1 MPIQRGQQFPI
12 TGVGEEWTQNSE
24 NINLASKNMP
34 KTQTTPVRNMGKVG
48 GGENT
53 VLRMTPA
60 PLTGGGSTIYR
71 KLGDSEGYPR
81 GHTPEQ
87 MREVRDVEASGN
99 LKLDGEGHYTHSG
112 KDEAIMRESIARSKI
127 NPKETFTEPVRIAST
142 STFLG
147 ARGAFYHKD
156 SSDNTSGKHKINIK
170 DSGNFRERAGHTLIH
185 EIGHYVDRD
194 AISKKNSPK
203 NSWDKA
209 EYAGTLEGTADTF
222 ASKNFVEDPR
232 DTKKSKNT
240 SNNKSLYPAYAGLAQ
255 HAVPGTDTW
264 SWGKGYVGTGMEA
277 AERGDSRYTEL
288 TSTVEMPG
296 GEGAR
301 AAYEHPQT
309 KARIPGGRM
318 LEYMQGKDS

>member
-87 MREVRDVEASGN
+87 MREVRDVEASGM
-99 LKLDGEGHYTHSG
+99 LRIKGEGFYTHSA

-127 NPKETFTEPVRIAST
+127 NPKETFTEPVEIKNT
-142 STFLG
+142 STYLG
-147 ARGAFYHKD
+147 SKGLYTHKD
-156 SSDNTSGKHKINIK
+156 EVEQYPQGKHSIK
-170 DSGNFRERAGHTLIH
+170 VIRSGEHLREPAGKTLIH
-185 EIGHYVDRD
+185 EIGHYVDRE
-194 AISKKNSPK
+194 AVKNRPFV
-203 NSWDKA
+203 NEPGA
-209 EYAGTLEGTADTF
+209 HETAGKLEGTADVY

-232 DTKKSKNT
+232 EIKKNP
-240 SNNKSLYPAYAGLAQ
+240 NKSSKSSSYQAYAGLGQ
-255 HAVPGTDTW
+255 HAVPESRTSAWT
-264 SWGKGYVGTGMEA
+264 KGYLSTGMEA
-277 AERGDSRYTEL
+277 SERGDSSYTEL
-288 TSTVEMPG
+288 DSTGQMPG
-296 GEGAR
+296 GDGP
-301 AAYEHPQT
+301 YKHPET
-309 KARIPGGRM
+309 KAPIKGEAL
-318 LEYMQGKDS
+318 LEYMRGKDS